1 MRASGIEMFV
11 GLARDAQWGWVMSL
25 GLGGIWIE
33 VLDDTVIEP
42 LPVGAADVIRA
53 LRRLRGAKLFE
64 GYRGS
69 PPVDLGILADTVVRI
84 GEAALAL
91 GPDIAVLEVNPLL
104 VDGDRIEAL
113 DALVVSVEA
122 GGV

>member
-1 MRASGIEMFV
+1 
-11 GLARDAQWGWVMSL
+11 
-25 GLGGIWIE
+25 
-33 VLDDTVIEP
+33 
-42 LPVGAADVIRA
+42 
-53 LRRLRGAKLFE
+53 
-64 GYRGS
+64 
-69 PPVDLGILADTVVRI
+69 LADTVVRI

-122 GGV
+122 ADYG

>member
-1 MRASGIEMFV
+1 
-11 GLARDAQWGWVMSL
+11 MSL

-42 LPVGAADVIRA
+42 LPVGTADVMRA

-69 PPVDLGILADTVVRI
+69 PPVDLGILAETVVRI

-122 GGV
+122 ADYG

>member
-1 MRASGIEMFV
+1 
-11 GLARDAQWGWVMSL
+11 MSL

-33 VLDDTVIEP
+33 ALDDTVIEP

-69 PPVDLGILADTVVRI
+69 PPVDLEILADSVVRI

-91 GPDIAVLEVNPLL
+91 GPDIVVLEVNPLL
-104 VDGDRIEAL
+104 VNGDRIEAL

-122 GGV
+122 GGYG